1 MTSHSP
7 RVGLLH
13 RLRHP
18 KTTVRWR
25 LTLLYAGL
33 FLVSGAALLAITYTL
48 VEHATFDYQT
58 AFSTAIAH
66 QGAGAASAGPPPK
79 ALFNVPPPQSL
90 ARRKRATISAPP
102 TIQRLLKSPNG
113 RKAILFAG
121 SQQRVADLHHLI
133 FESSIAL
140 AIMALVSGALG
151 WLVAGRVLRP
161 LRTMTN
167 ATQQISA
174 ANLNERLAMDGPPDE
189 LRKLADTIDGLLER
203 LEGAFDAQRR
213 FVANASHE
221 LRTPLTAARALLEMV
236 LTDPHATVETFRTT
250 CRQVLEEGEQQEE
263 LIDALLALA
272 RGQRGLGHREPLN
285 LATIAG
291 EVLDCHRDDAL
302 AHGLQLESTLD
313 SAPITGDRRLVGRM
327 VTNLVE
333 NAIRHNI
340 EHGRVRVWV
349 ENDSGE
355 ATFAI
360 ANTGPVVPADDV
372 DRLLQPFQ
380 RRARERVGQGDG
392 FGLGLSIV
400 AAIAQAHD
408 AALDVRPGMD
418 GGLRV
423 EVRFPRARETDPQTP
438 PSDDPR
444 LLEPAAGQL
453 ALAPPGA
460 AAVARR

>member
-48 VEHATFDYQT
+48 VAHATFDYQT
-58 AFSTAIAH
+58 AFRSAIAQQRAPGSNARTS
-66 QGAGAASAGPPPK
+66 QGFTTVPPIWLRQHSPATVGPPPTVQK
-79 ALFNVPPPQSL
+79 
-90 ARRKRATISAPP
+90 
-102 TIQRLLKSPNG
+102 LLNSRTG
-113 RKAILFAG
+113 RKAILIAG

-161 LRTMTN
+161 LRTMTT
-167 ATQQISA
+167 ATQHISA
-174 ANLNERLAMDGPPDE
+174 ANLNERLSMGGPPDE
-189 LRKLADTIDGLLER
+189 LRKLADTIDELLER

-236 LTDPHATVETFRTT
+236 LTDPHATIETFRTT

-272 RGQRGLGHREPLN
+272 RGQRGLGRREPLN

-291 EVLDCHRDDAL
+291 EVLDRYRDGAL

-313 SAPITGDRRLVGRM
+313 SAPMSGDRRLVGRM
-327 VTNLVE
+327 VSNLVE

-360 ANTGPVVPADDV
+360 TNTGPMIPADDV

-423 EVRFPRARETDPQTP
+423 EVRFPRARETEALTP

-453 ALAPPGA
+453 ALPPAGA